1 MFPIA
6 EFLKWNREKSLN
18 LNPSFQRGSVWRD
31 PAKSF
36 LIDTILRGM
45 PVPKILFR
53 TKIDRH
59 TQQINRDVV
68 DGQQRLRAIIAFAD
82 NRLVLGPRSGELQ
95 GKRYQDLDADMQDEF
110 LSYKLSTEQLV
121 NSSDE
126 DILEIFMR
134 INSYSVVVNPPEL
147 RHAKYDSDFK
157 WSVVSTVKEVPEFWQ
172 LGIMSERNR
181 VRMLDASLI
190 AEVYGLMV
198 NGVSDGGAAENKQTL
213 RADEN

>member
-1 MFPIA
+1 MQSSPEMFPIA

-95 GKRYQDLDADMQDEF
+95 GETISRSRRRYAGRIP
-110 LSYKLSTEQLV
+110 
-121 NSSDE
+121 
-126 DILEIFMR
+126 ILQAF
-134 INSYSVVVNPPEL
+134 Y
-147 RHAKYDSDFK
+147 
-157 WSVVSTVKEVPEFWQ
+157 
-172 LGIMSERNR
+172 
-181 VRMLDASLI
+181 
-190 AEVYGLMV
+190 
-198 NGVSDGGAAENKQTL
+198 GAAGEL
-213 RADEN
+213 